1 MATSNRPLWA
11 AVALVTLTAPGCT
24 RIDNALASVPI
35 FAFMREAPSFD
46 PYEHP
51 LPPPPGAV
59 PFITGNG
66 EMLPP
71 MEASEAAFAAF
82 EASPYGQNALAQ
94 DDPAA
99 LALGQVMFERH
110 CAVCHG
116 TTGTGDGPVAQVYG
130 PGFVPPLTSGAAIG
144 RSDAYIYAV
153 IRAGRA
159 RMPSYGARTTHIE
172 RWAIVNYVNTLQ
184 SAGGAVPAQGAA
196 TTQAA
201 AAPTPGNAQTP
212 DTAAAADTAAPDT
225 TAAQNPAQAAPPA
238 DTTVTPAQQ

>member
-1 MATSNRPLWA
+1 MLALITLA
-11 AVALVTLTAPGCT
+11 APSCT
-24 RIDNALASVPI
+24 RIDNALAAVPI

-59 PFITGNG
+59 PFMTGNG

-82 EASPYGQNALAQ
+82 AASPDGRNPLAQ
-94 DDPAA
+94 NDSVA
-99 LALGQVMFERH
+99 LELGEIMYLRH
-110 CAVCHG
+110 CSVCHG
-116 TTGTGDGPVAQVYG
+116 PAGAGDGPVATVYG
-130 PGFVPPLTSGAAIG
+130 PGFVPPLTSGLAVG

-172 RWAIVNYVNTLQ
+172 RWAIVNYVNAL
-184 SAGGAVPAQGAA
+184 QGAA
-196 TTQAA
+196 PGPGAAPAEPAA
-201 AAPTPGNAQTP
+201 AAVPPAQ
-212 DTAAAADTAAPDT
+212 DTA
-225 TAAQNPAQAAPPA
+225 PAQAAPADTTGTPATPPA
-238 DTTVTPAQQ
+238 DTTVAPAVPPTQQ